1 MTQLQT
7 YAVRKIGTHRG
18 SPRLWL
24 EGREPTKGGFL
35 PGTRF
40 NTRVDPDRALLV
52 LEAVED
58 GVRIVSGKQRGD
70 GQIPVI
76 DINSKELLA
85 MFEGIEAVRVVVQ
98 DGRISILPMA
108 SELRA
113 RERLIRLKDKLAR
126 GEPLTTGSVSA
137 GAGIL
142 DRAAHEGLELAG
154 VKAKLAF
161 TNEIREDCVAHMCK
175 VNPIV
180 DDETVTLTAPM
191 QELAFDEWAMS
202 QLPKVDVLVG
212 GIPCSGASRA
222 GRAKRGANHAE
233 AHPEVGHLVVAFLA
247 IIAKVNPVAVVLENV
262 PIWATSASMC
272 ILSNQLRDLG
282 YELHETIVRSAEWN
296 VLEHR
301 ERLCVVAVTKG
312 VSFSFDALERP
323 APMERHFGEIMDQVE
338 HDASCWSEMSYLKEK
353 RERDEEKGSNFK
365 MTVLTPQ
372 STSVPCLNKT
382 LWKRQ
387 STGAFVSHPVNPDL
401 LRLPTVN
408 EHARAKGVWPDM
420 VDGVGL
426 TFGHE
431 ILGQSVTV
439 PPFRSVFKLL
449 GFALQAFARQ
459 ATNAFQPMLMPR
471 LMAA

>member
-7 YAVRKIGTHRG
+7 YAVRKIGSHRG

-24 EGREPTKGGFL
+24 EGREPAKGGFL

-40 NTRVDPDRALLV
+40 NIRTDSERALLV

-76 DINSKELLA
+76 DINSKDLLA
-85 MFEGIEAVRVVVQ
+85 MFESIEAVRVVVQ
-98 DGRISILPMA
+98 SGRISILPMA
-108 SELRA
+108 SEVRA
-113 RERLIRLKDKLAR
+113 RERLVRLKQKLAR
-126 GEPLTTGSVSA
+126 GEPLRTGSVSS

-154 VKAKLAF
+154 VRAKLAF
-161 TNEIREDCVAHMCK
+161 ANEIREDCLEHMCK

-180 DDETVTLTAPM
+180 DRDTVTLTAPM

-202 QLPKVDVLVG
+202 QLPKVDILIG
-212 GIPCSGASRA
+212 GIACSGASRA
-222 GRAKRGANHAE
+222 GRAKRGAGHTE
-233 AHPEVGHLVVAFLA
+233 SHPEVGHLVVAFLA
-247 IIAKVNPVAVVLENV
+247 IIAKVNPIAVVLENV
-262 PIWATSASMC
+262 PTWATSASMC
-272 ILSNQLRDLG
+272 ILRNQLRDLG
-282 YELHETIVRSAEWN
+282 YEVHETIVRSAEWN

-301 ERLCVVAVTKG
+301 ERLCVVAVTRG
-312 VSFSFDALERP
+312 VSFSFEALERP
-323 APMERHFGEIMDQVE
+323 APMERRFSEVMDHVE
-338 HDASCWSEMSYLKEK
+338 LDAECWSEMRYLKDK
-353 RERDEEKGSNFK
+353 RERDAEKGSNFK
-365 MTVLTPQ
+365 MTVLTPA

-387 STGAFVSHPVNPDL
+387 STGAFVAHPVNPDL

-408 EHARAKGVWPDM
+408 EHARCKGVWPDM
-420 VDGVGL
+420 VENVGL

-439 PPFRSVFKLL
+439 PPFLSVFKLL
-449 GFALQAFARQ
+449 GFALQACARQ
-459 ATNAFQPMLMPR
+459 TANAFQPLLPPR

>member
-7 YAVRKIGTHRG
+7 YAVRKIGMHRG
-18 SPRLWL
+18 APRLWL
-24 EGREPTKGGFL
+24 EGREPAKGGFL

-40 NTRVDPDRALLV
+40 NTRVDPERALLV
-52 LEAVED
+52 LEAVDD
-58 GVRIVSGKQRGD
+58 GVRVVSGKHRGD
-70 GQIPVI
+70 SEIPVI

-85 MFEGIEAVRVVVQ
+85 IFEGIDAVRVVVQ
-98 DGRISILPMA
+98 RGRIIILPMA

-113 RERLIRLKDKLAR
+113 KERLHRLRDKLAR
-126 GEPLTTGSVSA
+126 GEPLKTGSLSA
-137 GAGIL
+137 GVGIL

-154 VKAKLAF
+154 LAVKLAF
-161 TNEIREDCVAHMCK
+161 TNEIREDCVEHMCR

-180 DDETVTLTAPM
+180 TEETVTFTAPM
-191 QELAFDEWAMS
+191 QELAFDEWAMN
-202 QLPKVDVLVG
+202 QVPKVDMLVA
-212 GIPCSGASRA
+212 GISCSGASRA

-247 IIAKVNPVAVVLENV
+247 IIAKTNPAVVVLENV
-262 PIWATSASMC
+262 TAWSTSASMC
-272 ILSNQLRDLG
+272 ILRNQLRDLG
-282 YELHETIVRSAEWN
+282 YEVQETVIKAAEWN

-301 ERLCVVAVTKG
+301 ERLCVVAVTRG
-312 VSFSFDALERP
+312 IAFSFDALERP
-323 APMERHFGEIMDQVE
+323 APLQRRFGDVMDEVAL
-338 HDASCWSEMSYLKEK
+338 DADCWSEMSYLKDK
-353 RERDEEKGSNFK
+353 RTRDEEKGSNFK
-365 MTVLTPQ
+365 MTVLTPE

-387 STGAFVSHPVNPDL
+387 STGAFCAHPENPDL

-408 EHARAKGVWPDM
+408 EHARCKDVWPDM

-439 PPFRSVFKLL
+439 PPFRSVFKLI

-459 ATNAFQPMLMPR
+459 SVNALQICPQRR
-471 LMAA
+471 LIAA